1 MPRRPFFSLLLFL
14 FLALFLSACVAS
26 SPATVV
32 VPIPPS
38 DSTAVPAATLAT
50 PTVTP
55 DSSTATARPPDYS
68 TPRLP
73 DSSTTRLPDYV
84 TTPQP
89 PGQIGPLD
97 FPPDVNPLTGETVS
111 DPSLLDRRPLAIKIS
126 NYPACVRPQSGLS
139 LADLVF
145 EHYAEGGTT
154 RFTAIFYSHN
164 APKVGSIRSARL
176 IDLELPA
183 MYRALFAF
191 SGASDGVLKKLEAAD
206 FKDWIISPEFEPGH
220 DAFYRVPKE
229 SLRGDCQ
236 LQEHTLFTSTDLL
249 WADATTKG
257 INVRQSLPGM
267 AFNAAPPAG
276 GEPATT
282 ISLAYTAAYVRWKYN
297 AEVGRYFRYADGF
310 THTDAST
317 GAPITAAN
325 VVVVFAHHQTTDII
339 EDFVGYDP
347 RTKKGGNYSLEIQLW
362 GVGPAIVYR
371 DGLAYQVT
379 WIRQERF
386 SVLGLVDAATGQLLP
401 LKPGNTWFELVNLE
415 SPVTQPDADTW
426 SIAPSRPTPGP

>member
-1 MPRRPFFSLLLFL
+1 MSRIILHSL
-14 FLALFLSACVAS
+14 FLAFFLAACAVS

-32 VPIPPS
+32 VSIPPS
-38 DSTAVPAATLAT
+38 DSTAVQPGDLATLAGT
-50 PTVTP
+50 SDSPT
-55 DSSTATARPPDYS
+55 AIA
-68 TPRLP
+68 RLP
-73 DSSTTRLPDYV
+73 DNSTALPSD
-84 TTPQP
+84 TATPPP

-97 FPPDVNPLTGETVS
+97 FPPDVNPLTGETVP
-111 DPSLLDRRPLAIKIS
+111 DPSVLDRRPLAIKIS

-191 SGASDGVLKKLEAAD
+191 SGASDGVLKKLKEAD

-220 DAFYRVPKE
+220 PAFYRVPKE
-229 SLRGDCQ
+229 SLSGDCQ

-249 WADATTKG
+249 WADAAEKG
-257 INVRQSLPGM
+257 INTRQSLPGM
-267 AFNAAPPAG
+267 AFNTAPPASG
-276 GEPATT
+276 SPATT
-282 ISLAYTAAYVRWKYN
+282 ISLSYSAAYVRWIYN

-362 GVGPAIVYR
+362 GVGPALVYR
-371 DGLAYQVT
+371 DGMVYSVT

-386 SVLGLVDAATGQLLP
+386 SELGLVDAATGQLLP

-415 SPVTQPDADTW
+415 SPITQPDANTW
-426 SIAPSRPTPGP
+426 NIAPSRPTPPSP